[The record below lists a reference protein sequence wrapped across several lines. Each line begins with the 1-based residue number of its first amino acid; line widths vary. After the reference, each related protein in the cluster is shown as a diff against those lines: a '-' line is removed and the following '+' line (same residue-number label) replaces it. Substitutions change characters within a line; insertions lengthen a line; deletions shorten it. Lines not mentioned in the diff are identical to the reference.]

1 MNLLNCGDFLLYTPV
16 NPFSEFLGYW
26 VVRENG
32 GGGEGGRGKERA
44 CVYVGMYVCMYVYT
58 YVYIA
63 KASRNLYCA
72 EYLRLITVC
81 YVSSI

>member
-1 MNLLNCGDFLLYTPV
+1 MNMLNCGDFLLYIPV
-16 NPFSEFLGYW
+16 NPHNEFLGYW

-32 GGGEGGRGKERA
+32 GGGGGEGERGKERA
-44 CVYVGMYVCMYVYT
+44 CVYVGMYVYT

-63 KASRNLYCA
+63 KASRNLYSA